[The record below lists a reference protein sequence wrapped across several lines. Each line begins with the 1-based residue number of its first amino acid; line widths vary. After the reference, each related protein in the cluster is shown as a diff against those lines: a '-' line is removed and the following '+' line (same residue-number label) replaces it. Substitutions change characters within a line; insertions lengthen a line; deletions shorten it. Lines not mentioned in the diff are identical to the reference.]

1 MNVSDFAYFKVSLG
15 GSANRLIY
23 FRVPIDKIEEV
34 NREFEGFEDRSNGG
48 HYNWTDNAMVH
59 MKGVAMDWA
68 DRTDVAFLP

>member
-23 FRVPIDKIEEV
+23 FRVPTDKIEEV

-48 HYNWTDNAMVH
+48 HYNWTDNAMVY